1 MRTPGVALPLLGSAV
16 ASVQDA
22 KSTAIL
28 PPLPPWAGATRALL
42 VPAGD
47 PWITPA
53 EKTALKTTPSY
64 DETVAWLR
72 QLVAKAPQLKLV
84 SIGRSDEG
92 RDVWMVIVSK
102 ERAFTPAALKK
113 SGKPILLAQGGIH
126 AGEIDGKDA
135 GLMLLRDLTV
145 RGTRKELLDRVNLLF
160 VPIFNVDGHE
170 RTSPFNRVNQRGP
183 ENMGWRTNARN
194 LNLNRDYMKAD
205 SAEMQAMIR
214 ALHEWQPDVY
224 IDLHVTDGADYQYD
238 ITFGWNNASAF
249 SPTINTWLETTLQP
263 AVTKGLADA
272 GHVPGPLVVAVEDP
286 TKGISNENSDPRLS
300 HSYADARHIAGILVE
315 NHSLKPYDQRVLGTY
330 VLLVETLRIVGAEG
344 TSLRAAID
352 SDRARRSQSVPL
364 SWRTSQ
370 GQNDTIEF
378 LGLES
383 KVLLAPVSGGVC
395 MEWNGTPITVTAPYR
410 KATEVAT
417 SVSRPAAYW
426 IPPQWHDTID
436 KLVLHG
442 IRPER
447 IASQREVDV
456 EMYRVEDPKFASEQ
470 FEGHVRVTA
479 KPVAERR
486 RETFPAGSV
495 RVSTDQPLGTL
506 AVLLLEPS
514 SPDSLF
520 QWGFFDSIL
529 SPTEYI
535 EGYIMDPMAERMLAE
550 DPKLAQEFREKLVTD
565 AEFRA
570 NSRAR
575 LQWFYRKTPFY
586 DARARLYPV
595 GRELR

>member
-1 MRTPGVALPLLGSAV
+1 MRTPWVALPFFDSDA
-16 ASVQDA
+16 ASVPN
-22 KSTAIL
+22 STAIL
-28 PPLPPWAGATRALL
+28 PPLPPWAGATRALI
-42 VPAGD
+42 VPSGD

-53 EKTALKTTPSY
+53 EKAALTMTPSY
-64 DETVAWLR
+64 DETVTWLR

-84 SIGRSDEG
+84 SLGRSDEG

-102 ERAFTPAALKK
+102 ERAFTPGALKK

-145 RGTRKELLDRVNLLF
+145 RGTRKELLERVNLLF

-214 ALHEWQPDVY
+214 ALNVWKPDVY
-224 IDLHVTDGADYQYD
+224 LDLHVTDGADYQYD
-238 ITFGWNNASAF
+238 ITFGGNNASAF

-263 AVTKGLADA
+263 AVTKGLANA
-272 GHVPGPLVVAVEDP
+272 GHIPGPLVFVEALSS
-286 TKGISNENSDPRLS
+286 GITHENSDPRLS

-330 VLLVETLRIVGAEG
+330 VLLAETLKVVGAEG
-344 TSLRAAID
+344 ASLRAAID
-352 SDRARRSQSVPL
+352 SDQARRSQSVPL
-364 SWRTSQ
+364 SWREPQ
-370 GQNDTIEF
+370 GSNETIEF

-383 KVLLAPVSGGVC
+383 KVLLAPVSGGVRI
-395 MEWNGTPITVTAPYR
+395 EWNGKPVTVTKPYR
-410 KATEVAT
+410 KATDVAT
-417 SVSRPAAYW
+417 SVTRPAAYW
-426 IPPQWHDTID
+426 VPRQWHDTID
-436 KLVLHG
+436 KLALHG
-442 IRPER
+442 ICFER
-447 IASQREVDV
+447 IAAAQEVDV
-456 EMYRVEDPKFASEQ
+456 EMYRFENVKVASEQ
-470 FEGHVRVTA
+470 SEGHVRVTA

-486 RETFPAGSV
+486 RETFPAGSA

-520 QWGFFDSIL
+520 QWGFFHSIL

-535 EGYIMDPMAERMLAE
+535 EGYIMDPMAERMLTE
-550 DPKLAQEFREKLVTD
+550 DPKLAKEFEEKLATD

-586 DARARLYPV
+586 DTRALLYPV

>member
-1 MRTPGVALPLLGSAV
+1 MRTAWAALLLL
-16 ASVQDA
+16 ASTAALAQDA

-28 PPLPPWAGATRALL
+28 PPLPPWSGATRALI
-42 VPAGD
+42 VAADD

-72 QLVAKAPQLKLV
+72 RLVVKAPQLKMV

-92 RDVWMVIVSK
+92 RDVWMVIASK
-102 ERAFTPAALKK
+102 ERAFTPEALAR
-113 SGKPILLAQGGIH
+113 SGKPLVLAQGGIH

-145 RGTRKELLDRVNLLF
+145 RGTQKELLDRVNLLF

-214 ALHEWQPDVY
+214 ALHEWRPHMY
-224 IDLHVTDGADYQYD
+224 IDLHVTDGADYQHD
-238 ITFGWNNASAF
+238 ITYGWNNAGGF
-249 SPTINTWLETTLQP
+249 SPAINNWLEATLRP
-263 AVTKGLADA
+263 PVTKGLASG
-272 GHVPGPLVVAVEDP
+272 GHVPGPLIFTEDP
-286 TKGISNENSDPRLS
+286 TKGIANGNSDPRLS
-300 HSYADARHIAGILVE
+300 HSYADARQIAGILVE

-330 VLLVETLRIVGAEG
+330 VFLVETLRIVGAEG
-344 TSLRAAID
+344 ASLRAAIATEQ
-352 SDRARRSQSVPL
+352 ARRPETIPL
-364 SWRTSQ
+364 SWRVPE
-370 GQNDTIEF
+370 GQNETVEI
-378 LGLES
+378 LGVEGKS
-383 KVLLAPVSGGVC
+383 VLAPVSGGVR
-395 MEWNGTPITVTAPYR
+395 MEWNGKPVTVTAPYR

-417 SVSRPAAYW
+417 SVTRPAAYW
-426 IPPQWHDTID
+426 IPPQWHDVID

-442 IRPER
+442 VQIEWIKAP
-447 IASQREVDV
+447 REVDV
-456 EMYRVEDPKFASEQ
+456 EMYRVEDPKLAAEQ

-479 KPVAERR
+479 RPVAERR
-486 RETFPAGSV
+486 RETFPAGSA
-495 RVSTDQPLGTL
+495 RVSTNQPLGNL

-520 QWGFFDSIL
+520 QWGFFHSIL

-535 EGYIMDPMAERMLAE
+535 ESYIMEPMAERMMAE
-550 DPKLAQEFREKLVTD
+550 DPKLAEEFREKLAAD

-595 GRELR
+595 GRE